1 MNEDEK
7 WKRKYFQ
14 MRKFATYLIREIRK
28 FSNRCADSA
37 ERTLHL
43 IAKGGEQ

>member
-1 MNEDEK
+1 MSEAEK
-7 WKRKYFQ
+7 WKRRYFQ

>member
-1 MNEDEK
+1 MSEAEK
-7 WKRKYFQ
+7 WKRRYFQ
-14 MRKFATYLIREIRK
+14 MRKF
-28 FSNRCADSA
+28 NGRCADSA